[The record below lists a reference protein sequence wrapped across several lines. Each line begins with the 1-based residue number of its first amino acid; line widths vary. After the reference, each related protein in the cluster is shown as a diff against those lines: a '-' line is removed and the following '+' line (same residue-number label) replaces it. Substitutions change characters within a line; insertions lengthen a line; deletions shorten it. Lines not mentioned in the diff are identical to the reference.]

1 MARQR
6 EKLACTGPRPLLI
19 GYTATKA
26 PGECPGLADWIK
38 RWRQRRARQGLIHA
52 FFSCSLLHRGI
63 STRPMS
69 ATGPRTDAIAC
80 PQRWQFF
87 TEAAIAARGRE

>member
-52 FFSCSLLHRGI
+52 FFFLQLAAPRDFDPTHVSNG
-63 STRPMS
+63 STDRRHSMS
-69 ATGPRTDAIAC
+69 ATM
-80 PQRWQFF
+80 
-87 TEAAIAARGRE
+87 AAFH